1 LTACPR
7 EEGFQLG
14 RSSSVGIGLV
24 DESVKL
30 SFGVAERIYV
40 IREGHIVMEG
50 TTDEL
55 SADKEIRKTS
65 LGV

>member
-1 LTACPR
+1 MTACPR
-7 EEGFQLG
+7 EERFQLG
-14 RSSSVGIGLV
+14 RSSVGIGLV
-24 DESVKL
+24 DQSVKL